1 MRSRLPLIFN
11 LPIYEAAEMLSK
23 STHLHQLRIEGESS
37 QGEAASPSG
46 LSGFG
51 DLSWRLAMSPATEM
65 LSPVSATA
73 GSSLSSM
80 KSSAGVTP
88 AQLTELVGTT
98 SLSSTWNYQGVA
110 SLSTLLIFTLCYS
123 GGLSIG

>member
-11 LPIYEAAEMLSK
+11 LPIYEAAEILSK
-23 STHLHQLRIEGESS
+23 STHLYQLQIEGESS
-37 QGEAASPSG
+37 LGEVASPSG

-65 LSPVSATA
+65 LLPVSATA
-73 GSSLSSM
+73 GSYLPSM
-80 KSSAGVTP
+80 ESSAGVTL

-98 SLSSTWNYQGVA
+98 SSSST
-110 SLSTLLIFTLCYS
+110 
-123 GGLSIG
+123 SIV